1 MELKPYINYIVKK
14 KELDV
19 EQKFDVAIIGSGPG
33 GYVAAIK
40 AAQLGLRV
48 AIIEKEDVGGVC
60 LNWGCI
66 PTKTFLRSAEIIEL
80 VKKSSDFGIDIS
92 EYNLNLQ
99 KIVERSKKIALKLS
113 NGVKFLLSKNKVKL
127 IHGNARFIDKNRLLI
142 QKSDSE
148 QNLNISSNNIIIA
161 TGAKPK
167 EIPSLKVDGNV
178 VWNYRNALRAKKIP
192 NKLIIVGS
200 GAIGMEFASFYNSL
214 GTEVSVLEM
223 QDRILPVE
231 DLEVSQF
238 AKKQFEN
245 KGIKFFLN
253 SNFKVLEKNE
263 NQISIAV
270 ESNNNKINLS
280 APHILVAIG
289 VNGCTDGLGLDD
301 IGINIKSNS
310 ILINK
315 YCQTNV
321 KGIYAIGDVTT
332 TPCLAHKASYQGN
345 IAAEAISGKDVTKFL
360 KEENI
365 PGCTYSNPQIASIGL
380 TEENAIKLGYDLN
393 IGKNVISDFYTFNQF
408 SKNDNAIKFFHD
420 FLRDARFEQIDDLL
434 YQIAEERFDWFKEQE
449 NGLIDLVESG
459 SSFFSLGS
467 RSSNRFSRRISPPS
481 RNRGFKKSGFYI
493 AELTPGKPSFL

>member
-1 MELKPYINYIVKK
+1 M
-14 KELDV
+14 

-40 AAQLGLRV
+40 AAQLGLSV

-66 PTKTFLRSAEIIEL
+66 PTKTLLRSAEIIDL
-80 VKKSSDFGIDIS
+80 VKKSSDFGIDIL

-99 KIVERSKKIALKLS
+99 KIIDRSKKIALKLS

-127 IHGNARFIDKNRLLI
+127 IHGNAKFIDKNRLLI
-142 QKSDSE
+142 QKPDAE
-148 QNLNISSNNIIIA
+148 ENIYSSNIIIA

-167 EIPSLKVDGNV
+167 EIPGLKVDGNI

-238 AKKQFEN
+238 AKKQFES
-245 KGIKFFLN
+245 KGINFFLN
-253 SNFKVLEKNE
+253 SNFKVLEKCE
-263 NQISIAV
+263 NRILINV
-270 ESNNNKINLS
+270 ESNNKKINLS

-289 VNGCTDGLGLDD
+289 VNGCTEGLGLDKV
-301 IGINIKSNS
+301 GVNVKSNS
-310 ILINK
+310 IPINK

-332 TPCLAHKASYQGN
+332 SPCLAHKASYQGN
-345 IAAEAISGKDVTKFL
+345 IVAETISGKDVTKFL
-360 KEENI
+360 KVENI

-380 TEENAIKLGYDLN
+380 TEENAIKLGYELSIGNFPFIGNGKALAMGEEEGFVKTIFDKKTGELLGAHMVGAEVTELLSTYIVGKGLETTPDDFTSN
-393 IGKNVISDFYTFNQF
+393 IFPHPTMSEMLHESVLSSQNI
-408 SKNDNAIKFFHD
+408 AIHF
-420 FLRDARFEQIDDLL
+420 
-434 YQIAEERFDWFKEQE
+434 
-449 NGLIDLVESG
+449 
-459 SSFFSLGS
+459 
-467 RSSNRFSRRISPPS
+467 
-481 RNRGFKKSGFYI
+481 
-493 AELTPGKPSFL
+493 

>member
-1 MELKPYINYIVKK
+1 MEKK
-14 KELDV
+14 YDI
-19 EQKFDVAIIGSGPG
+19 AIIGSGPG

-40 AAQLGLRV
+40 SAQLGQKV

-66 PTKTFLRSAEIIEL
+66 PTKTLLRSAEIVDL
-80 VKKSSDFGIDIS
+80 VKKSSDFGIEITDYKLDLS
-92 EYNLNLQ
+92 
-99 KIVERSKKIALKLS
+99 KIIQRSKNIALKLS
-113 NGVKFLLSKNKVKL
+113 NGVKYLLSKNKVDL
-127 IHGNARFIDKNRLLI
+127 ITGSAKFINRNSLLI
-142 QKSDSE
+142 QKTGLD
-148 QNLNISSNNIIIA
+148 NNINISSKNIIIA
-161 TGAKPK
+161 TGAKPR
-167 EIPSLKVDGNV
+167 EVNNLKVDGNI

-231 DLEVSQF
+231 DLEVSEF

-289 VNGCTDGLGLDD
+289 VNGCTDELGLDE

-310 ILINK
+310 IPINK

-321 KGIYAIGDVTT
+321 KGVYAIGDVTT

-360 KEENI
+360 KDENI
-365 PGCTYSNPQIASIGL
+365 PACTYSNPQIASIGL
-380 TEENAIKLGYDLN
+380 TEETAIKLGYELN
-393 IGKNVISDFYTFNQF
+393 IGNFPFIGNGKALAMGEEEGFVKTIFDKKTGELLGAHMVGAEVTELLSTYIIGKGLETTPDDFTSNIFPHPTMSEMLHESVLSSQNI
-408 SKNDNAIKFFHD
+408 AIHF
-420 FLRDARFEQIDDLL
+420 
-434 YQIAEERFDWFKEQE
+434 
-449 NGLIDLVESG
+449 
-459 SSFFSLGS
+459 
-467 RSSNRFSRRISPPS
+467 
-481 RNRGFKKSGFYI
+481 
-493 AELTPGKPSFL
+493 

>member
-1 MELKPYINYIVKK
+1 MELKPYIIYVVKK
-14 KELDV
+14 RVSDV

-80 VKKSSDFGIDIS
+80 VKKSSDFGINIS

-127 IHGNARFIDKNRLLI
+127 IHGNAKFIDKNRLLI
-142 QKSDSE
+142 QKLDTE
-148 QNLNISSNNIIIA
+148 ENLNIYSSNIIIA

-238 AKKQFEN
+238 AKKQFES
-245 KGIKFFLN
+245 KGINFFLN
-253 SNFKVLEKNE
+253 SKFKVLEKSE
-263 NQISIAV
+263 NRISITV
-270 ESNNNKINLS
+270 ESNNKKINLS

-289 VNGCTDGLGLDD
+289 VNGCTDGLGLDK
-301 IGINIKSNS
+301 IGVNVESNS
-310 ILINK
+310 IPINK

-380 TEENAIKLGYDLN
+380 TEENATKLGYELN
-393 IGKNVISDFYTFNQF
+393 IGNFPFVGNGKALAMGEEEGFVKTIFDKKTGELLGAHMVGAEVTELLSTYIVGKGLETTPDDFTSNIFPHPTMSEMLHESVLSSQNI
-408 SKNDNAIKFFHD
+408 AIHF
-420 FLRDARFEQIDDLL
+420 
-434 YQIAEERFDWFKEQE
+434 
-449 NGLIDLVESG
+449 
-459 SSFFSLGS
+459 
-467 RSSNRFSRRISPPS
+467 
-481 RNRGFKKSGFYI
+481 
-493 AELTPGKPSFL
+493 

>member
-1 MELKPYINYIVKK
+1 M
-14 KELDV
+14 

-40 AAQLGLRV
+40 AAQLGLSV

-66 PTKTFLRSAEIIEL
+66 PTKTLLRSAEIIEL

-92 EYNLNLQ
+92 EYKFNLQ
-99 KIVERSKKIALKLS
+99 KIINRSKKIALKLS

-127 IHGNARFIDKNRLLI
+127 LHGNAMLIDKNRVLI
-142 QKSDSE
+142 QKTDSKE
-148 QNLNISSNNIIIA
+148 NLNIYSSNIIIA

-238 AKKQFEN
+238 AKKQFER
-245 KGIKFFLN
+245 KGIHFFLN

-263 NQISIAV
+263 NQISIIV
-270 ESNNNKINLS
+270 ESNNKKISLT

-289 VNGCTDGLGLDD
+289 VKGSTEGLGLDK
-301 IGINIKSNS
+301 IGVNVQSGKIS
-310 ILINK
+310 INK
-315 YCQTNV
+315 YCETNV

-332 TPCLAHKASYQGN
+332 TPCLAHKASYQGS
-345 IAAEAISGKDVTKFL
+345 IAAEAISGKEITKFL
-360 KEENI
+360 EDENI

-380 TEENAIKLGYDLN
+380 TEENAIRLGYELN
-393 IGKNVISDFYTFNQF
+393 IGNFPFIGNGKALAMGEEEGFVKTIFDKKTGELLGAHMVGAEVTELLSTYIVGKGLETTPDDFASNIFPHPTMSEMLHESVLSSQNI
-408 SKNDNAIKFFHD
+408 AIHF
-420 FLRDARFEQIDDLL
+420 
-434 YQIAEERFDWFKEQE
+434 
-449 NGLIDLVESG
+449 
-459 SSFFSLGS
+459 
-467 RSSNRFSRRISPPS
+467 
-481 RNRGFKKSGFYI
+481 
-493 AELTPGKPSFL
+493 

>member
-19 EQKFDVAIIGSGPG
+19 EQKFDVAIIRSGPG

-80 VKKSSDFGIDIS
+80 VKKSSDFGIDIK
-92 EYNLNLQ
+92 EYNFNLQ
-99 KIVERSKKIALKLS
+99 KIIDRSKKIALKLS

-148 QNLNISSNNIIIA
+148 QNLNIISNNIIIA

-167 EIPSLKVDGNV
+167 EIPNLKVDGNV

-263 NQISIAV
+263 NHISIAV
-270 ESNNNKINLS
+270 ESNNNKIN
-280 APHILVAIG
+280 
-289 VNGCTDGLGLDD
+289 
-301 IGINIKSNS
+301 
-310 ILINK
+310 
-315 YCQTNV
+315 
-321 KGIYAIGDVTT
+321 
-332 TPCLAHKASYQGN
+332 
-345 IAAEAISGKDVTKFL
+345 
-360 KEENI
+360 
-365 PGCTYSNPQIASIGL
+365 
-380 TEENAIKLGYDLN
+380 
-393 IGKNVISDFYTFNQF
+393 
-408 SKNDNAIKFFHD
+408 
-420 FLRDARFEQIDDLL
+420 
-434 YQIAEERFDWFKEQE
+434 
-449 NGLIDLVESG
+449 
-459 SSFFSLGS
+459 
-467 RSSNRFSRRISPPS
+467 
-481 RNRGFKKSGFYI
+481 
-493 AELTPGKPSFL
+493 